1 MIHELARNWGWI
13 ALRGALA
20 IVFGVLAL
28 AWPASAFAAIVLLF
42 GAYAFVDGVFA
53 LVALFRGAGRERF
66 WMLAI
71 EAVVGIGIGILTIA
85 RPAATAL
92 ALLYY
97 VGIWAILTGIFELVA
112 AIRLRKEIT
121 GEFWLG
127 LAGVLSIVFG
137 VVLFAAPGP
146 AALALAV
153 WIGAYAIVFGVML
166 LLLAFRL
173 RRFTEGHRTPGGTGT
188 PASRHPLTFGDP
200 SIPRVRDSSTRAKFC
215 HGRPVARCIPMV
227 QGWLEMRWASN
238 VPAGDLLR
246 LGPRGGGGQLGMEE
260 PAIPGEAAA
269 PGPVGHDHLVCHRL
283 ADAHQLRYQ
292 PHLHQRAH
300 RVDDGRPQPPVGPES
315 GEQRVVDEL
324 HRVQDPQAVEALPV
338 RRRQSL
344 ASLAESVRA
353 RASLDHHRE
362 TAPVGP
368 APEALQGGV
377 GHRLVALDVALGVP
391 GRAAAGAG
399 DVLGDVHRDT
409 GAPGERQAPRGWWA
423 APALPP
429 PVRTSAA
436 RRRNRQF

>member
-66 WMLAI
+66 WMLVI

-188 PASRHPLTFGDP
+188 PAA
-200 SIPRVRDSSTRAKFC
+200 VTR
-215 HGRPVARCIPMV
+215 
-227 QGWLEMRWASN
+227 
-238 VPAGDLLR
+238 
-246 LGPRGGGGQLGMEE
+246 
-260 PAIPGEAAA
+260 
-269 PGPVGHDHLVCHRL
+269 
-283 ADAHQLRYQ
+283 
-292 PHLHQRAH
+292 
-300 RVDDGRPQPPVGPES
+300 
-315 GEQRVVDEL
+315 
-324 HRVQDPQAVEALPV
+324 
-338 RRRQSL
+338 
-344 ASLAESVRA
+344 
-353 RASLDHHRE
+353 
-362 TAPVGP
+362 
-368 APEALQGGV
+368 
-377 GHRLVALDVALGVP
+377 
-391 GRAAAGAG
+391 
-399 DVLGDVHRDT
+399 
-409 GAPGERQAPRGWWA
+409 
-423 APALPP
+423 
-429 PVRTSAA
+429 
-436 RRRNRQF
+436 